1 MMVDTHCHLSHPDFK
16 DKEREVVQ
24 RAFESGL
31 YWLIIVGYDIAS
43 SQDALAINHYRF
55 PVAVG
60 IHPHDTA
67 DVTAEDLK
75 VLETLSDAQ
84 DVCAIGETG
93 LDFYR
98 FLSPRHKQV
107 ESFLFHLS
115 LAAKK
120 NLPVIVHS
128 RGAVKE
134 VLAILKDYPSLKVV
148 LHCFEGSKGELIE
161 AIDRGY
167 YIGVAGN
174 ITYPRSPMRE
184 TIKYLPVDRML
195 LETDSPYLTP
205 QPYRGKGNEPSYLP
219 YVAETVAS
227 LLNLPLEYIRETTS
241 YNAEKLFQR
250 CK

>member
-1 MMVDTHCHLSHPDFK
+1 MVDTHCHLSHSTFK
-16 DKEREVVQ
+16 GKEREVIQ
-24 RAFESGL
+24 RAFDAGL
-31 YWLIIVGYDIAS
+31 YWLVIVGYDLAS
-43 SQDALAINHYRF
+43 SKDAIAINHYHF
-55 PVAVG
+55 PVSVG

-67 DVTAEDLK
+67 NITGEDLK
-75 VLETLSDAQ
+75 VLESLSESE
-84 DVCAIGETG
+84 DVQAIGETG

-98 FLSPRHKQV
+98 FLSPRDKQI
-107 ESFLFHLS
+107 EAFLFHLA
-115 LAAKK
+115 LAQRK

-134 VLAILKDYPSLKVV
+134 VLAILKDFPGLKVV

-161 AIDRGY
+161 AIDREY

-195 LETDSPYLTP
+195 LETDSPYLAP
-205 QPYRGKGNEPSYLP
+205 QSYRGRDNEPSHLTYI
-219 YVAETVAS
+219 AESVAS
-227 LLNLPLEYIRETTS
+227 LLNQPLEYITETTS

-250 CK
+250 CR

>member
-1 MMVDTHCHLSHPDFK
+1 MVDTHCHLSHPVFK
-16 DKEREVVQ
+16 GKEKEIVQ
-24 RAFESGL
+24 RAFEAGL
-31 YWLIIVGYDIAS
+31 YWLIIVGYDLTS
-43 SQDALAINHYRF
+43 SKDALAINHYHF

-67 DVTAEDLK
+67 NITQDDLK
-75 VLETLSDAQ
+75 MLETLAEGE

-98 FLSPRHKQV
+98 FLSPREKQI

-115 LAAKK
+115 LAQKK
-120 NLPVIVHS
+120 DMPVIVHS

-134 VLAILKDYPSLKVV
+134 VLAILQDFPKLRVV

-184 TIKYLPVDRML
+184 TLKYLPVDRML
-195 LETDSPYLTP
+195 LETDSPYLAP
-205 QPYRGKGNEPSYLP
+205 QPYRGKNNEPSYLP
-219 YVAETVAS
+219 CIAENVAY
-227 LLNLPLEYIRETTS
+227 LLGLPLEYIVETTS

-250 CK
+250 R

>member
-1 MMVDTHCHLSHPDFK
+1 MVDTHCHLSHPSFK
-16 DKEREVVQ
+16 GKEREILQ
-24 RAFESGL
+24 RAFEAGL
-31 YWLIIVGYDIAS
+31 YWLIIVGYDLAS
-43 SQDALAINHYRF
+43 SKEALAVNHYHF

-60 IHPHDTA
+60 IHPHDTR
-67 DVTAEDLK
+67 DITGEDLK
-75 VLETLSDAQ
+75 ILEVLSEEE
-84 DVCAIGETG
+84 DVSAIGETG

-98 FLSPRHKQV
+98 FLSPRDKQV
-107 ESFLFHLS
+107 ESFLAHLS
-115 LAAKK
+115 LAQKK

-134 VLAILKDYPSLKVV
+134 VLAILKDFLNLKVV

-161 AIDRGY
+161 AIDREY

-174 ITYPRSPMRE
+174 ITYPTSPMRE

-205 QPYRGKGNEPSYLP
+205 QPYRGRVNEPSYLP
-219 YVAETVAS
+219 CIAENVAIF
-227 LLNLPLEYIRETTS
+227 LNLPLEYIKETTS

-250 CK
+250 RR